1 MNLGL
6 ITDINAHI
14 WHKHLRANMMEQGN
28 FSIDWKDFKSTST
41 KRFEGFVGKD
51 DFSDVTLVCG
61 DGQRIP
67 GHQVIL
73 ATGCTFF
80 KNLLEEE
87 HANPKPLIFLR
98 GVEAALLQPLLLFL
112 YTGKAEISETLI
124 TEFLILA
131 EDLGIEGL
139 AKNPEKDNEAKVPD
153 LTEDLGAGRLT
164 KNLKK
169 EREDE
174 QTSMEETL
182 RDVSG
187 EKDKNS
193 KLKMCPMCNRAFNDA
208 SNLKRHIT
216 SHSKGRL
223 SSNAE
228 LIKVPARS
236 EDGFFHCQYC
246 EKEVKDGSNI
256 RRHIRNMHQ
265 NKNDQKH
272 FDVSA

>member
-1 MNLGL
+1 MQ
-6 ITDINAHI
+6 
-14 WHKHLRANMMEQGN
+14 QGN
-28 FSIDWKDFKSTST
+28 FSIDWKDFKATST
-41 KRFEGFVGKD
+41 KRFEDFVGRA

-80 KNLLEEE
+80 KNLLKEE

-131 EDLGIEGL
+131 EDLGIQGL
-139 AKNPEKDNEAKVPD
+139 AKNPDEEIEQNVPD
-153 LTEDLGAGRLT
+153 LAEDLGAESLT

-174 QTSMEETL
+174 ETIMEETL
-182 RDVSG
+182 REVSE
-187 EKDKNS
+187 EKGKQLKS
-193 KLKMCPMCNRAFNDA
+193 PALKLKLCPVCNRGFNDS
-208 SNLKRHIT
+208 SNLKRHIA
-216 SHSKGRL
+216 SHSKPGRI
-223 SSNAE
+223 SSNGE
-228 LIKVPARS
+228 PIKVPARS
-236 EDGFFHCQYC
+236 EDGLFHCQYC
-246 EKEVKDGSNI
+246 EKEVKDISNI

-265 NKNDQKH
+265 NKNDQKP
-272 FDVSA
+272 FNVTA